1 VNYEVAHID
10 ELEAFPVDDE
20 GLTWRPVRRRFGI
33 RSFGTNAY
41 TADRA
46 GQRVVEEHEE
56 TDNHEELYVVIGG
69 RAAFTLDG
77 DEVDAPAGTLVFCR
91 PGARRGAVA
100 QEPGTTILAIGAK
113 AGVAFEPSAWE
124 ETFAGVGYAR
134 LGDLERSRETF
145 RAATEKHPD
154 AWQGWFNWAC
164 IEATRGD
171 RGRAIDL
178 LERAAEADPE
188 AVREW
193 AQKDSD
199 FDSVRDDPR
208 FQQLASPAT

>member
-1 VNYEVAHID
+1 MDKAYEVARID

-20 GLTWRPVRRRFGI
+20 GLTWRPIRRRFGI

-41 TADRA
+41 TAERA
-46 GQRVVEEHEE
+46 GQRVVEEHTEA
-56 TDNHEELYVVIGG
+56 DNHEELYVVIAG
-69 RAAFTLDG
+69 RAVFTLDG
-77 DEVDAPAGTLVFCR
+77 EEVDAPAGTLVFCH

-100 QEPGTTILAIGAK
+100 QEPGTTLLAIGAK
-113 AGVAFEPSAWE
+113 AGVVFEPSPWE
-124 ETFAGVGYAR
+124 ETFAAVGYAR

-145 RAATEKHPD
+145 RAATEAHPD

-171 RGRAIDL
+171 RGRALDL
-178 LERAAEADPE
+178 LERAAEADAD

-193 AQKDSD
+193 APQDSD
-199 FDSVRDDPR
+199 FDSIRDDPR
-208 FQQLASPAT
+208 YLAVAA